1 MTEERVERIKNLLRF
16 VPDFPKKGINFVDI
30 STLIC
35 DTKGLKDT
43 IDLFAEY
50 YKDEKIDYI
59 CGLESRGFIF
69 GTALAYKLGCGFV
82 MMRKPGKLPYK
93 TVSVEYSKEYGTDKI
108 EVNIDAFKEGAR
120 VLVVDDLIA
129 TGGSLLA
136 CIDLVEKLKA
146 KPIGCCCVIELE
158 FLKGRGLIEKKVPLH
173 CLIKIND

>member
-1 MTEERVERIKNLLRF
+1 MSEEKIQNITKLLRY

-35 DTKGLKDT
+35 DPVGLKDT
-43 IDLFAEY
+43 INLLAEH
-50 YKDEKIDYI
+50 YKGQKIDYV

-69 GTALAYKLGCGFV
+69 GTALAVELGCGFV

-108 EVNIDAFKEGAR
+108 EVNIDAFKEGSN
-120 VLVVDDLIA
+120 VLIVDDLIA

-146 KPIGCCCVIELE
+146 KPMGCCCVIELE
-158 FLKGRGLIEKKVPLH
+158 FLKGRELIEKKAPLF
-173 CLIKIND
+173 CLIKNKD